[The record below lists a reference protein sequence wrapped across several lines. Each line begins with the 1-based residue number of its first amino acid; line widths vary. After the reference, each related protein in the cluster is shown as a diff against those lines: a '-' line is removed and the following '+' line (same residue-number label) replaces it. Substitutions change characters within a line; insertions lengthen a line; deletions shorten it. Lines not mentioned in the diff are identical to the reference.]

1 MNSSLHLPILL
12 SLSLIGLAQ
21 ITFFPV
27 SVSIIFLLMLI
38 GLFWHLNALKKLSL
52 HTFPKMLT
60 AGLVLGALAAIFFSF
75 QSFLGVEAG
84 TAFLTTFLYAKAL
97 ESKNKRDV
105 IILFNF
111 ALFVSA
117 GLFLHSQSIWMALLV
132 ICCLISCFLGLYRVQ
147 RLDFNSSHAIQ
158 IQAVK
163 ADLKDVV
170 KTVALAVPFF
180 IVIFMFFPRFPPL
193 WQIPISSQKAVTGI
207 SDQMS
212 PGDIAELSQ
221 SSELAF
227 RVIGDLKKLPP
238 QHELYWRAM
247 VLDQYDGTTWTRHG
261 IHESIHQDMHENIQ
275 QNPLQHARI
284 NSRTQAVE
292 YQYLAADVSQKWITA
307 LEYSVPNERRFSV
320 HQDYAITPNRLV
332 QRQQPVSLLWI
343 GREVQN
349 EPATLSMLENKLSL
363 AYQVQ
368 TDMQAQQL
376 AQQLFKDSGFKPEA
390 YLRNVL
396 AWYQQHNFSYTL
408 KPGVLGKQRIDE
420 FLFKTRQGFCEH
432 YASSFVMLM
441 RYVGIP
447 ARVVVGYQ
455 GGQAAPDGKSWEVRQ
470 LDAHAWSEVFVNG
483 KWQRVDPTAM
493 IVPQRLDMGMQDY
506 MSNERTV
513 FGDERFATLRYQQF
527 SMLKQ
532 LRVWSDYA
540 SFQWQNKIVGYDTD
554 QQNKWMSLLGLS
566 SNYALG
572 LLLITAVMA
581 LGLLYFLVS
590 KVKVFSG
597 QSKQRRLID
606 AFSKGLTKDQRKYPY
621 ESFQAW
627 IERLAINVQYKKC
640 FFDVIRLHHQIVYLN
655 QSDKWVMA
663 QFEKMLKECST
674 ELKARKSAC
683 QNSEK

>member
-1 MNSSLHLPILL
+1 MNSFLHMPILL

-27 SVSIIFLLMLI
+27 SVSLVFLLMLI
-38 GLFWHLNALKKLSL
+38 GLFWHLNALKKQPTQ
-52 HTFPKMLT
+52 TFPKILT
-60 AGLVLGALAAIFFSF
+60 AGLVLSALAAIYFSY

-97 ESKNKRDV
+97 ESKNKRDT

-111 ALFVSA
+111 ALFVTASV
-117 GLFLHSQSIWMALLV
+117 FLHSQSMWMALLV

-147 RLDFNSSHAIQ
+147 RLDFNSSHATQ
-158 IQAVK
+158 IQSVK
-163 ADLKDVV
+163 ADLKDVA

-180 IVIFMFFPRFPPL
+180 IVLFMFFPRFPPL
-193 WQIPISSQKAVTGI
+193 WQIPISSQKGITGI

-247 VLDQYDGTTWTRHG
+247 VLDQYDGTTWTRHN
-261 IHESIHQDMHENIQ
+261 INENIQ
-275 QNPLQHARI
+275 QNLLQYARYSVQ
-284 NSRTQAVE
+284 NQAIE
-292 YQYLAADVSQKWITA
+292 YQYLAADVHQKWITA

-332 QRQQPVSLLWI
+332 QRQQPISLLWM

-349 EPATLSMLENKLSL
+349 RPVTLSMLENKLSR
-363 AYQVQ
+363 AYPPQM
-368 TDMQAQQL
+368 DIRAQQL
-376 AQQLFKDSGFKPEA
+376 AQQLFKDSGLKPEA
-390 YLRNVL
+390 YLRNIL
-396 AWYQQHNFSYTL
+396 TWYQQQNFSYTL
-408 KPGVLGKQRIDE
+408 KPELLGEHRIDE

-493 IVPQRLDMGMQDY
+493 IAPQRLDMGMQDY

-513 FGDERFATLRYQQF
+513 FGDEQFSTLRYQQF
-527 SMLKQ
+527 SMLKH

-554 QQNKWMSLLGLS
+554 QQKKWMSFLGLS

-572 LLLITAVMA
+572 LVLITAVITV
-581 LGLLYFLVS
+581 GLLYFLVS
-590 KVKVFSG
+590 KLNVFSG
-597 QSKQRRLID
+597 QSKQQRLIRT
-606 AFSKGLTKDQRKYPY
+606 FNQGLKKNQRKYPY

-627 IERLAINVQYKKC
+627 IERLAVNVQYKEC
-640 FFDVIRLHHQIVYLN
+640 FFDAIRLHHQIVYLN
-655 QSDKWVMA
+655 QSDKWVIA
-663 QFEKMLKECST
+663 QFEKLLKECAT
-674 ELKARKSAC
+674 ELKARKSTC

>member
-1 MNSSLHLPILL
+1 MNSSLQVPILL

-27 SVSIIFLLMLI
+27 YVSIIFLLMLI
-38 GLFWHLNALKKLSL
+38 GLFWHLNTLKKIPTP
-52 HTFPKMLT
+52 TFPKMLT
-60 AGLVLGALAAIFFSF
+60 ALLVLGALAAIYFSF
-75 QSFLGVEAG
+75 QSFLGIEAG

-117 GLFLHSQSIWMALLV
+117 SLFLHSQSIWMALLV

-147 RLDFNSSHAIQ
+147 SLDFNPHSSTQ
-158 IQAVK
+158 IQSVK
-163 ADLKDVV
+163 ADLKDVA

-180 IVIFMFFPRFPPL
+180 IVLFMFFPRFPPL
-193 WQIPISSQKAVTGI
+193 WQIPISSQKGVTGI

-227 RVIGDLKKLPP
+227 RVIGDLNKLPP

-247 VLDQYDGTTWTRHG
+247 VLDQYDGTTWTRHNT
-261 IHESIHQDMHENIQ
+261 HEKIQ
-275 QNPLQHARI
+275 QNPLKLARD
-284 NSRTQAVE
+284 NVQTQAIE
-292 YQYLAADVSQKWITA
+292 YQYLAADARQKWITA
-307 LEYSVPNERRFSV
+307 LEYSIPNERRFSV

-332 QRQQPVSLLWI
+332 QRNQPISLLWM
-343 GREVQN
+343 GRDFQHESV
-349 EPATLSMLENKLSL
+349 ALSMLQKKLSL
-363 AYQVQ
+363 NYPTQL
-368 TDMQAQQL
+368 DNQAQQL
-376 AQQLFKDSGFKPEA
+376 AQQLFKASDLKPEA
-390 YLRNVL
+390 YLSNVL
-396 AWYQQHNFSYTL
+396 KWYQQQNFSYTL
-408 KPGVLGKQRIDE
+408 KPGLLGEQRIDE

-455 GGQAAPDGKSWEVRQ
+455 GGQAAPDGQSWEVRQ
-470 LDAHAWSEVFVNG
+470 LDAHAWSEVFINR
-483 KWQRVDPTAM
+483 KWQRVDPTA
-493 IVPQRLDMGMQDY
+493 IIAPERLDMSMQDY

-513 FGDERFATLRYQQF
+513 FGDEEFSALRYQQF

-540 SFQWQNKIVGYDTD
+540 SFQWQSKVVGYDTD
-554 QQNKWMSLLGLS
+554 QQKKWMSLLGLS

-572 LLLITAVMA
+572 LLLITAVIA
-581 LGLLYFLVS
+581 LGLIYFIIL
-590 KVKVFSG
+590 KLKVFSG
-597 QSKQRRLID
+597 QSKQQRLINT
-606 AFSKGLTKDQRKYPY
+606 FNKGLKKDQHKYPS
-621 ESFQAW
+621 ETFQAW
-627 IERLAINVQYKKC
+627 IERLARSADHKKC
-640 FFDVIRLHHQIVYLN
+640 FSDLIKIHHQIIYLN
-655 QSDKWVMA
+655 QNDKWVVA
-663 QFEKMLKECST
+663 EFEKLLKECAT
-674 ELKARKSAC
+674 ELKAQKSTC
-683 QNSEK
+683 QDSEK